1 MNFWGYSSINFFS
14 PMTRYAAAGIRNCGR
29 DAINEFKTLVREA
42 HKLGIEASNS
52 QIMLLHEGYVS
63 ELFHLCLCIATIVL
77 PHSNVPLQRNHSSYL
92 NCKELALMM
101 YGGIAII
108 GIAIVVYD
116 ILIYTNISA
125 GFYGCCVQSYRRRQ

>member
-52 QIMLLHEGYVS
+52 QIMLLHEGYVN
-63 ELFHLCLCIATIVL
+63 ELFLLCLCIATIVL
-77 PHSNVPLQRNHSSYL
+77 PHSIIPLQRNHSSYL
-92 NCKELALMM
+92 NSKELALMM
-101 YGGIAII
+101 YRGIAII
-108 GIAIVVYD
+108 GIAIEYN
-116 ILIYTNISA
+116 ILI
-125 GFYGCCVQSYRRRQ
+125 